1 MHERTQ
7 NATKRL
13 KCGND
18 SKRPAG
24 SLASCF
30 ILQTQERTLKVP
42 NDLKDHITR
51 KSVKWYSVFL
61 WWNACR
67 GPFLTHTCTD
77 TNTHTRQK
85 SQDKLSVWIKP
96 YKSRIQRPVHLKL
109 YAGFLIF
116 CWENLLYIIK
126 MFRSGLEYPW

>member
-13 KCGND
+13 KRGND

-51 KSVKWYSVFL
+51 KSVK
-61 WWNACR
+61 
-67 GPFLTHTCTD
+67 
-77 TNTHTRQK
+77 
-85 SQDKLSVWIKP
+85 
-96 YKSRIQRPVHLKL
+96 
-109 YAGFLIF
+109 
-116 CWENLLYIIK
+116 
-126 MFRSGLEYPW
+126 